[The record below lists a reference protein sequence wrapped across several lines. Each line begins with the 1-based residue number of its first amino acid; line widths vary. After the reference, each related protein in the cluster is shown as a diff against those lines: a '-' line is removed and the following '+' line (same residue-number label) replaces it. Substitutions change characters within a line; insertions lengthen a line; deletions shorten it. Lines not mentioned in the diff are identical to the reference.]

1 MGSRNNKCVST
12 KVWFGPPYLVLEWTG
27 SMGEQNLVV
36 VWVVERRRR
45 RGEQII
51 ILIVSQMLISY
62 SIWRLRWNKHLS

>member
-27 SMGEQNLVV
+27 SMGEQNLVMV
-36 VWVVERRRR
+36 RVVERRRERRR

-51 ILIVSQMLISY
+51 TLIVSQMLISY
-62 SIWRLRWNKHLS
+62 SIWRIR